1 MLRKFIEDKNH
12 DGIWSLRFG
21 FKTHWVCTRSS
32 LHTPQAC
39 LSSVQNHQQWAPPM
53 PEDFP
58 SVPWHTGTLSAQA
71 HLGSQETV
79 IPTNS
84 PTLML
89 ESKSLLSLVNL
100 YTCPFHFLKNALF
113 TSPESFFFWPNDYFS
128 HHFPRRVLNGIL
140 HFLQHSKSSTGN
152 LENTGISADFRQIS
166 KSLVLQRLK
175 PEIQLLSP
183 CLSLLSIMLL

>member
-1 MLRKFIEDKNH
+1 MGPTNAR
-12 DGIWSLRFG
+12 G
-21 FKTHWVCTRSS
+21 FPFCAMAHR
-32 LHTPQAC
+32 L
-39 LSSVQNHQQWAPPM
+39 
-53 PEDFP
+53 
-58 SVPWHTGTLSAQA
+58 LSAQA

-175 PEIQLLSP
+175 PEI
-183 CLSLLSIMLL
+183 